1 MARKWGQ
8 HFLIRQGVVE
18 RMLKQAQI
26 AAGDEVLEIGPGN
39 GFLTRSLLGRGARV
53 TSVEIDP
60 RLCGELKKNF
70 GNQGAFV
77 LVESDVMQVDPH
89 SLCPEN
95 PERSKLV
102 ANLPYQIATA
112 LLLRLLPFRNC
123 WKSMTL
129 MVQKEVADRIC
140 ATSAQK
146 KDYGSLSLAAGMA
159 FECRQFLNVPPAAFR
174 PMPKVES
181 SLIFLEPKDSG
192 WNSEEEKQFLKWS
205 QMLFAN
211 RRKFL
216 TNSIRRHFPE
226 WFKKDQNLFQQ
237 TLKNRRPE
245 ELPHQE
251 WFDLFQ
257 NYLNFE
263 KSEC

>member
-39 GFLTRSLLGRGARV
+39 GFLTRSLLRRGARV
-53 TSVEIDP
+53 TSVEIDT

-70 GNQGAFV
+70 GNQEAFV
-77 LVESDVMQVDPH
+77 LVESDVMQVDPN

-140 ATSAQK
+140 ATPCLLYTS
-146 KDYGSLSLAAGMA
+146 DAAD
-159 FECRQFLNVPPAAFR
+159 E
-174 PMPKVES
+174 
-181 SLIFLEPKDSG
+181 
-192 WNSEEEKQFLKWS
+192 
-205 QMLFAN
+205 
-211 RRKFL
+211 
-216 TNSIRRHFPE
+216 
-226 WFKKDQNLFQQ
+226 
-237 TLKNRRPE
+237 
-245 ELPHQE
+245 
-251 WFDLFQ
+251 
-257 NYLNFE
+257 
-263 KSEC
+263 

>member
-1 MARKWGQ
+1 
-8 HFLIRQGVVE
+8 
-18 RMLKQAQI
+18 
-26 AAGDEVLEIGPGN
+26 
-39 GFLTRSLLGRGARV
+39 
-53 TSVEIDP
+53 
-60 RLCGELKKNF
+60 
-70 GNQGAFV
+70 
-77 LVESDVMQVDPH
+77 MQVDPN
-89 SLCPEN
+89 SLCQET

-140 ATSAQK
+140 ATPAQK
-146 KDYGSLSLAAGMA
+146 KDYSSLSLAAGMA

-226 WFKKDQNLFQQ
+226 WFQKDQNFFQQ

-257 NYLNFE
+257 NFLNFK

>member
-26 AAGDEVLEIGPGN
+26 TAGDEVLEIGPGN

-60 RLCGELKKNF
+60 RLCGELKNNF
-70 GNQGAFV
+70 GNQEAFV
-77 LVESDVMQVDPH
+77 LVESDVMQVDPN
-89 SLCPEN
+89 SLRPEN

-140 ATSAQK
+140 ATPAQK

-159 FECRQFLNVPPAAFR
+159 FECRQFLNVPP
-174 PMPKVES
+174 VS
-181 SLIFLEPKDSG
+181 YTH
-192 WNSEEEKQFLKWS
+192 
-205 QMLFAN
+205 
-211 RRKFL
+211 L
-216 TNSIRRHFPE
+216 TLPTN
-226 WFKKDQNLFQQ
+226 DQV
-237 TLKNRRPE
+237 
-245 ELPHQE
+245 
-251 WFDLFQ
+251 
-257 NYLNFE
+257 
-263 KSEC
+263 